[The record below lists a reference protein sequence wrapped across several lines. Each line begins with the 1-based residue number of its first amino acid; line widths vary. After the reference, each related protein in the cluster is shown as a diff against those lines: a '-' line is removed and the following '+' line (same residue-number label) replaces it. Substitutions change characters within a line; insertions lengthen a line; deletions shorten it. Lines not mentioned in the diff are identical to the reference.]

1 LFIGPI
7 QKAVRNLS
15 NILVTGAAGYIGSHF
30 VKRFL
35 SSTQGKKLIAVDN
48 LTVGHRQS
56 LPEDDRV
63 VFYENDIGDYDYM
76 LALLKKHEVE
86 AVVHFAAS
94 AYVGESQEK
103 PFKYFDNNVVGTIN
117 LFKAMAETGTRKI
130 VFSSS
135 CATYG
140 NPTYCPIDEDH
151 TQKPVSV
158 YGTTK
163 YMIEKAIQAL
173 ATTGWSYASLRYFN
187 AAGADDSGAIGESH
201 EPETHLIPLALQTAL
216 GKREVLSV
224 FGDDYDTEDGTC
236 VRDYVHVN
244 DLADAHLQALGKLD
258 GGTKELA
265 VNLGSSVGASVKQ
278 VIDMCKAV
286 SGREIKVKMCPRRP
300 GDAIALFA
308 DYKRATEQLG
318 WKPAYDLKR
327 IVETAW
333 KWESNRKY

>member
-1 LFIGPI
+1 
-7 QKAVRNLS
+7 LS

-30 VKRFL
+30 VRRFL
-35 SSTQGKKLIAVDN
+35 GAKQDKNIIAVDN
-48 LTVGHRQS
+48 LSVGHLES
-56 LPEDDRV
+56 LPKNDRF
-63 VFYENDIGDYDYM
+63 VFYENDIGNFDFMRDLM
-76 LALLKKHEVE
+76 EKHKVE
-86 AVVHFAAS
+86 SVVHFAAS

-103 PFKYFDNNVVGTIN
+103 PFKYFDNNVVGTLN
-117 LFKAMAETGTRKI
+117 LFKAMNETGCRKI

-140 NPTYCPIDEDH
+140 NPDYSPIDEDH
-151 TQKPVSV
+151 AQRPVSV

-187 AAGADDSGAIGESH
+187 AAGADDSGEIGESH
-201 EPETHLIPLALQTAL
+201 EPETHIIPLTLQTAL
-216 GKREVLSV
+216 RKREVLQV

-244 DLADAHLQALGKLD
+244 DLADAHIQALDKLD
-258 GGTKELA
+258 SGTKELA

-278 VIDMCKAV
+278 VIEMCKQV
-286 SGREIKVKMCPRRP
+286 TGRNINVKYSPRRA
-300 GDAIALFA
+300 GDAVALFA
-308 DYKRATEQLG
+308 DHKRATEQLG

-333 KWESNRKY
+333 NWESNRKY